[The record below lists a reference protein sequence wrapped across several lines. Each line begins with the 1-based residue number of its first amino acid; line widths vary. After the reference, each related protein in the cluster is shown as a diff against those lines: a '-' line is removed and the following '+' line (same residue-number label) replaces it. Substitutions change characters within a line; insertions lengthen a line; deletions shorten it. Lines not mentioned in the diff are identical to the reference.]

1 MDITSCRRPPLNLHP
16 TSPSPELDAL
26 SQTHHTALSTLNYH
40 PLIQMSVSLS
50 LPRAM
55 RSLRTRSMS
64 PISVPPVPSTEPAE
78 WPNTSYRRRATGNS
92 SRQIPVLSL
101 LAALVKRYLQEGHK
115 PDTPHCHK
123 LRGIWFY
130 LFNHQSKSEDQIF
143 SKTRQKDKLVLIL
156 RFRSTI
162 KEGFKTQ
169 HWASNSTLQ

>member
-1 MDITSCRRPPLNLHP
+1 
-16 TSPSPELDAL
+16 
-26 SQTHHTALSTLNYH
+26 
-40 PLIQMSVSLS
+40 MSVSLS

-64 PISVPPVPSTEPAE
+64 PISVSPVPSTELAE
-78 WPNTSYRRRATGNS
+78 WPKTSYRKRATGNS
-92 SRQIPVLSL
+92 FHQISVLSL

-115 PDTPHCHK
+115 PGTPQCHK

-143 SKTRQKDKLVLIL
+143 SKTRQKDKLILIL

-162 KEGFKTQ
+162 KQESFKTQ